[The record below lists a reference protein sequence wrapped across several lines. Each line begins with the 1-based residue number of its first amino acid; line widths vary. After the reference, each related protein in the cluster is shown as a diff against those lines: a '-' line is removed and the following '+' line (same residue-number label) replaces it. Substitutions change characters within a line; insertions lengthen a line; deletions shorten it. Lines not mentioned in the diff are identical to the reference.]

1 MSYGEYQDIAP
12 LSVLHIQIHTEN
24 NTPLIHLTKATK
36 SIQVSHWGN
45 IAVDSSYNL
54 INNGAILKGEFGRV
68 DFNRYTSQQN
78 GKNAMQSL

>member
-1 MSYGEYQDIAP
+1 MNFSNKK
-12 LSVLHIQIHTEN
+12 QIINKT
-24 NTPLIHLTKATK
+24 IKK
-36 SIQVSHWGN
+36 KVSHWGN

-54 INNGAILKGEFGRV
+54 INNGALLKGEFGRV